1 MRWAAVTA
9 LSMCM
14 LGVDSAAQADLD
26 IARCPAQFGKLLRD
40 DVFSRYPARVPAAE
54 VRPVGPDVRSG
65 KPHLYRT
72 VIREQATEGP
82 NFAGHYTIIR
92 IGCGAATACLAIA
105 DARTGKV
112 FFPQELEEAEAM
124 LVDTGG
130 IKVETLNY
138 RKDSRLL
145 IAFGRINEDR
155 KTEGMSY
162 FLWQS
167 GKLTLIRFVSEA
179 NLCKRG

>member
-1 MRWAAVTA
+1 
-9 LSMCM
+9 
-14 LGVDSAAQADLD
+14 
-26 IARCPAQFGKLLRD
+26 
-40 DVFSRYPARVPAAE
+40 
-54 VRPVGPDVRSG
+54 
-65 KPHLYRT
+65 
-72 VIREQATEGP
+72 
-82 NFAGHYTIIR
+82 
-92 IGCGAATACLAIA
+92 
-105 DARTGKV
+105 
-112 FFPQELEEAEAM
+112 M